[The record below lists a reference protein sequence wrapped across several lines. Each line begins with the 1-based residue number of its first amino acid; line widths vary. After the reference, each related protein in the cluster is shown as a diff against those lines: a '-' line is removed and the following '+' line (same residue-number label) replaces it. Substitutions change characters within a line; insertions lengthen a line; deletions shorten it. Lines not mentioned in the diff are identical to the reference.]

1 MYLFNCHANKMSV
14 ISPHENITHF
24 HNVEPQFRN
33 FLLSLQALLSNRD
46 SKVAVIMMYSWIQV
60 PHRTPPTVYSPLP
73 RASAMIMAKTQR
85 MSVNFI
91 TSAKTSN
98 LHLIKKSKNIGK
110 TRFSVHAKTSHP
122 LASEVSFLRVE
133 FLFMLI
139 LAAIMFE
146 NYLYSLREKRPQRLI
161 MFCIMSL
168 S

>member
-1 MYLFNCHANKMSV
+1 MVYTMLN
-14 ISPHENITHF
+14 
-24 HNVEPQFRN
+24 HNLEIN

-46 SKVAVIMMYSWIQV
+46 SKVDVIIHPGRMRSWIQV

-110 TRFSVHAKTSHP
+110 TRFSVSAKTSHP

-161 MFCIMSL
+161 ICIMSL
-168 S
+168 A